1 MFDSQ
6 LPISSFAPAKY
17 NPRRIGEKQ
26 FEALRESIR
35 TLGVVKPVIVSDGTI
50 IAGHQR
56 TKAITAEGIETT
68 PAHLLKGVSLTEEI
82 RFNQLH
88 NGADI
93 DGEDSI
99 QARVPELSPGWHVV
113 PSSEIQAIDMK
124 KAGAARRHEMMRLLT
139 KHGPWGGAVAST
151 TGEIV
156 SSADYAASCKV
167 LNLPV
172 HVCVIPEDL
181 TGRAKKYLSG
191 QYGEYSYAHLPRTT
205 WAQALA
211 QMNRLNGGGNE
222 NRSRTFER
230 VVIPNIGKKERVLD
244 FGAGKM
250 AYSRMLRAKGYDIQ
264 ALEFY
269 LQREGKIAFETV
281 QRHIT
286 RTLRDVEAR
295 GLFDTVVCD
304 SVINSVDSVEAE
316 TAVLRSLASLCRVG
330 GKIIFS
336 GRSVDFENAHLR
348 LKQYRG
354 KKATNRHVQFLDE
367 NGISAIYSRGVW
379 RYQKFH
385 SIDQIRELT
394 RSHLGSKFEI
404 RDSEGRL
411 MKQEATSIST
421 SGWSVLAINE
431 RPSSIEECL
440 DALRFEFNLP
450 LPNGKRY
457 GRAEDACKV
466 IAPLLNDER

>member
-6 LPISSFAPAKY
+6 LPISSFKPAKY

-35 TLGVVKPVIVSDGTI
+35 VLGVVKPVIVSDGTI

-93 DGEDSI
+93 DSEESL
-99 QARVPELSPGWHVV
+99 QASVPALSRGWHVV
-113 PSSEIQAIDMK
+113 SASEVRVADML
-124 KAGAARRHEMMRLLT
+124 KAGAVRRQEIMRLLT
-139 KHGPWGGAVAST
+139 KHGPWGGAVATT
-151 TGEIV
+151 TGKIV
-156 SSADYAASCKV
+156 SSADYAASCKI

-172 HVCVIPEDL
+172 HVFVIDATLESQ
-181 TGRAKKYLSG
+181 AKAFLAG
-191 QYGEYSYAHLPRTT
+191 QYGEYSYEHLPRTT

-211 QMNRLNGGGNE
+211 QMNRLNGGGSTE

-230 VVIPNIGKKERVLD
+230 VVIPNISTKERVLD

-250 AYSRMLRAKGYDIQ
+250 AYSRMLRAQGYDIQ

-269 LQREGKIAFETV
+269 LQKDGRIAFEAV
-281 QRHIT
+281 HRHIT
-286 RTLRDVEAR
+286 RILRDVERR

-304 SVINSVDSVEAE
+304 SVLNSVDSIEAE
-316 TAVLRSLASLCRVG
+316 QAVLRTLASLCRVG
-330 GKIIFS
+330 GKVIYS
-336 GRSVDFENAHLR
+336 GRSLDFENAHLK
-348 LKQYRG
+348 LKQYKG
-354 KKATNRHVQFLDE
+354 KRATNRHVQFLDE

-385 SIDQIRELT
+385 SLAQIHSLT
-394 RSHLGSKFEI
+394 RSYVGSDYEI
-404 RDSEGRL
+404 RDSEGRV
-411 MKQEATSIST
+411 MKPSAKRIST

-431 RPSSIEECL
+431 RPSTIEESL
-440 DALRFEFNLP
+440 EALKFEFNLP
-450 LPNGKRY
+450 LPDGKRY
-457 GRAEDACKV
+457 GRHDDVCKV
-466 IAPLLNDER
+466 ATPFLNNE